1 MGIRERILI
10 SIGPD
15 GVSIDA
21 PTMNL
26 ATTTASVAATA
37 TAAPQ
42 IRSVW
47 SEQGGTYAGVVAPWD
62 GSRQYGVVVALVPDA
77 KIKPVKFGRVE
88 AMPTVSSRWDGAAN
102 MQALLAA
109 DPDNEIANRIRDL
122 RTGGFTDWHWP
133 SRVESALL
141 YASLGDRIHEFLGT
155 WGAWIC
161 EQPPDFPSG
170 AYVQGFGNG
179 GQGWTLKDDE
189 FGAVAVR
196 RVF

>member
-1 MGIRERILI
+1 MMGTRDRILI
-10 SIGPD
+10 SISPE

-26 ATTTASVAATA
+26 MAASASVA
-37 TAAPQ
+37 PSV
-42 IRSVW
+42 RSIW
-47 SEQGGTYAGVVAPWD
+47 DDQGGTYAGIVAPWD
-62 GSRQYGVVVALVPDA
+62 GAPQYGLVAALIPEA
-77 KIKPVKFGRVE
+77 KIKPAKFGPAE
-88 AMPTVSSRWDGAAN
+88 TLPSGSSRWDGAAN
-102 MQALLAA
+102 MHALLQA

-122 RTGGFTDWHWP
+122 RAGGFTDWHWP

-141 YASLGDRIHEFLGT
+141 YASLGDLIHEFLGT

-161 EQPPDFPSG
+161 EQPPDDPSL
-170 AYVQGFGNG
+170 AYVQYFDIGPQYWNHKGN
-179 GQGWTLKDDE
+179 E